1 MICAS
6 GASWASW
13 AYWASWWGGR
23 RGRQQSDWRAVWRA
37 EREACRR
44 APCWRAVWRASW
56 RADREA
62 CRRASCHPTAAFR
75 TETCAFACSE
85 RGSAPCVSYMEF
97 CILGFFFPHEHAQ
110 NSLYFF
116 RYIFAGV
123 REFASSRVR
132 EFAGGVREFA
142 GGVRGFAS
150 SRVEFASSRVRGWSS
165 RVRGSRVEF
174 ASSRVRGWSS
184 RVRGWRSKFCR
195 LPRNSADLHADART
209 R

>member
-44 APCWRAVWRASW
+44 A
-56 RADREA
+56 
-62 CRRASCHPTAAFR
+62 SCHPTAAFR
-75 TETCAFACSE
+75 TETCAFVCSE
-85 RGSAPCVSYMEF
+85 RGSALAFLIWNFVF
-97 CILGFFFPHEHAQ
+97 WDFFFRTNMPKIV
-110 NSLYFF
+110 
-116 RYIFAGV
+116 YIFFVIFSREFASSRV
-123 REFASSRVR
+123 RGFASSRVR

-142 GGVRGFAS
+142 G
-150 SRVEFASSRVRGWSS
+150 SRVEFAGSRVRGWSS
-165 RVRGSRVEF
+165 RVSEFAGGVREFAGSRVEF
-174 ASSRVRGWSS
+174 ASSRVRGW
-184 RVRGWRSKFCR
+184 RSKFYR

>member
-6 GASWASW
+6 GASW

-44 APCWRAVWRASW
+44 A
-56 RADREA
+56 
-62 CRRASCHPTAAFR
+62 SCHPTAAFR
-75 TETCAFACSE
+75 TETCAFVCSE
-85 RGSAPCVSYMEF
+85 RGSALAFLIWNFVF
-97 CILGFFFPHEHAQ
+97 WDFFFRTNMPKIV
-110 NSLYFF
+110 
-116 RYIFAGV
+116 YIFFV
-123 REFASSRVR
+123 IFSREFASSRVR
-132 EFAGGVREFA
+132 
-142 GGVRGFAS
+142 GFAS
-150 SRVEFASSRVRGWSS
+150 SRVRESAGSRVRGWSS
-165 RVRGSRVEF
+165 RVEFAGSRVRGW
-174 ASSRVRGWSS
+174 SSRVRGWSS